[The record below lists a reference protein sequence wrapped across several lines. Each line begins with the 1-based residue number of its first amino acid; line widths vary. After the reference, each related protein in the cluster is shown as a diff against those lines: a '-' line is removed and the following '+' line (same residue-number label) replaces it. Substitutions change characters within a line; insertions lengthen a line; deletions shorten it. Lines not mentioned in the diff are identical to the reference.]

1 MLFCCANGVISKMKN
16 MLYKC
21 QFTCFMFWPWT
32 SLYLYQF
39 YYMPSVLILCSAC
52 LPVWIIISCF
62 SWPKLIRNS
71 LRARKVKMD
80 DLIFHGSNTFYWFM
94 VQTLSSNHVVQS
106 CADDTICFWS
116 SCVWFFTAAVVLC
129 PDHDHY
135 LPCLFLSAHYR
146 VALPTT
152 VVVTEC
158 VHAVLVNSAK
168 AIWRCVGGSNFI
180 NSR

>member
-1 MLFCCANGVISKMKN
+1 MKN
-16 MLYKC
+16 MLCKC

-32 SLYLYQF
+32 SFNLYQF

-52 LPVWIIISCF
+52 LPAWIIISCF
-62 SWPKLIRNS
+62 SWPKLLRNS

-80 DLIFHGSNTFYWFM
+80 DLIFHSSYKFFLVLKLVFTPFWAR
-94 VQTLSSNHVVQS
+94 VEQTLSSNHVVQS
-106 CADDTICFWS
+106 CADHMICFWS

-129 PDHDHY
+129 PDRDHY

-146 VALPTT
+146 VALPAT

-168 AIWRCVGGSNFI
+168 AIWRCVGGLNFI